1 MHPLN
6 VKNTTILRHAHSNK
20 NEIWATQNDY
30 NTNISIVL
38 PRALEKYLS
47 NVILRLH
54 GSGSKHPHILAI
66 QAHYQ
71 WQPDH
76 IINRCLQLNSMGG
89 AAATT
94 TRGAGCRETLA
105 ALDRRV

>member
-1 MHPLN
+1 MPIQTRM
-6 VKNTTILRHAHSNK
+6 KFGQCK
-20 NEIWATQNDY
+20 NDY
-30 NTNISIVL
+30 NTDISIVL
-38 PRALEKYLS
+38 PRALEKSPS
-47 NVILRLH
+47 NVILRLR

-105 ALDRRV
+105 ALDRRVRAVDDDACDMRT